1 MRITRLAPEVAN
13 KIAAGEVVERPASVV
28 KELAENA
35 IDAGALNVGIEALAG
50 GLELI
55 RVVDDGFGMD
65 PEDAVIA
72 FERHASSKLMS
83 AEDLFAVN
91 TLGFRGEALPSIAS
105 VSAVNLITRTQSYDS
120 AWRVEVNGGNM
131 VRSGPY
137 PGRKGTTV
145 EVGSLFFNTPA
156 RLKYMKSKQAETNRI
171 QTVAEKLALANP
183 GVSIRLTL
191 DGRQTLASPGDG
203 DPKAAASAVFGGLA
217 DRMRQGRGSSPGIE
231 ALVMVGPARDFRM
244 RRQDQ
249 HVMVNGRPV
258 SSGVV
263 NAAIDRGCETTQA
276 AGRYPPCAIWLEIDP
291 TRIDV
296 NVHPAKA
303 EVRFADEGGVF
314 SAVRSA
320 VAEALAESSSENIVL
335 GDVMGTRYESAATH
349 KAGALDPEEGEA
361 SEKAQE
367 RAPGQEEAARP
378 KTAAGEAVLSKY
390 AGYLAKG
397 TLKRSGEA
405 DGDRATYNASEV
417 REGSSSGYR
426 PGHGIQRLPVE
437 DMADEMGLK
446 LIGQFA
452 SSYIIAEKAGKL
464 IVVDQHVAH
473 ERILVDRFLDRLARR
488 AVESQALLV
497 PQTVE
502 LLPSEAAVMKDELSA
517 LAELGF
523 EVEPFGLRSAIVR
536 SVPIIGGSEPSPET
550 LLSSAIYDL
559 GEGRREGAD
568 FGGKLKHAASEMACK
583 GAVKAGQ
590 ALEREQMQALL
601 DGLFA
606 SSDPYRCPHGR
617 PIILAVDL
625 AAIEKGVG
633 RK

>member
-35 IDAGALNVGIEALAG
+35 IDAGALNVVIEALAG

-55 RVVDDGFGMD
+55 RVVDDGCGMD
-65 PEDAVIA
+65 PEDAVMA
-72 FERHASSKLMS
+72 FDRHATSKLMS

-105 VSAVNLITRTQSYDS
+105 VSIVNLITRTQGYDS
-120 AWRVEVNGGNM
+120 AWKVEVDGGRM
-131 VRSGPY
+131 VRSGPH

-171 QTVAEKLALANP
+171 QMVAEKLALANP
-183 GVSIRLTL
+183 GVSVRLAV

-203 DPKAAASAVFGGLA
+203 DPKSAAGAVFGELA

-231 ALVMVGPARDFRM
+231 VLAMVGPARDFRM
-244 RRQDQ
+244 KRQDQ

-258 SSGVV
+258 SSGVI

-276 AGRYPPCAIWLEIDP
+276 TGKYPPCAIWLEIDP

-320 VAEALAESSSENIVL
+320 VAEALAESSSENRVL
-335 GDVMGTRYESAATH
+335 GEVMGARPESVATNR
-349 KAGALDPEEGEA
+349 AGSEGPEEGGA
-361 SEKAQE
+361 TGKAPE
-367 RAPGQEEAARP
+367 RNLGQGEVTR
-378 KTAAGEAVLSKY
+378 KRTAAGEAVLSRY

-397 TLKRSGEA
+397 AMKQSRETGGERTQY
-405 DGDRATYNASEV
+405 GASEV
-417 REGSSSGYR
+417 RESSSSEYR
-426 PGHGIQRLPVE
+426 SWQDLQRLPVE
-437 DMADEMGLK
+437 DAADEIGLK

-452 SSYIIAEKAGKL
+452 TSYIIAERAGKL

-473 ERILVDRFLDRLARR
+473 ERILVDRFLDRLERR
-488 AVESQALLV
+488 AVEIQALLV

-502 LLPSEAAVMKDELSA
+502 LLPSEAAVMKDELGA

-536 SVPIIGGSEPSPET
+536 SVPVIGGGEPSPET
-550 LLSSAIYDL
+550 LLSTAIRDL

-568 FGGKLKHAASEMACK
+568 IGGKLKRAASEMACK

-601 DGLFA
+601 DGLFM

-617 PIILAVDL
+617 PIILTVDL

-633 RK
+633 RR